1 MITRD
6 CRSCVEPCDLRQQLI
21 ALKSVVA
28 GACEEAATQEKV
40 AAFGVDLAR
49 YDHNQKVVDLELDA
63 IIAAGAPVVDDP
75 DTHLR
80 KMLGLFETAKGV
92 VDAQN
97 RLRETQEDVRH
108 RVASDIGPLLVDR
121 IDGQLERLGQFC
133 FGPRRPSG
141 LRKALSFLLGPT
153 KSKYCGSPA
162 APVAIAFLRRIH
174 SDYPWLIGDTSTAD
188 RPARQ

>member
-28 GACEEAATQEKV
+28 GACEEAATQEQV

-49 YDHNQKVVDLELDA
+49 YDHNQEVVDLELDA

-80 KMLGLFETAKGV
+80 KMQGLLETAKGV
-92 VDAQN
+92 VNAQDGLRKTHQEN
-97 RLRETQEDVRH
+97 RRH

-141 LRKALSFLLGPT
+141 LRRVLSFLLGPPE
-153 KSKYCGSPA
+153 YCGSPA
-162 APVAIAFLRRIH
+162 APVARAFLRRIH
-174 SDYPWLIGDTSTAD
+174 SDYPWLMEATSTAD